1 MRRRARLVAAC
12 VAATIAVAFSIG
24 AWGPQVALG
33 STTAPTFVGTLRTS
47 VTAFGPSRASAAA
60 LEPPIVWK
68 RIPFGKRRK
77 RQTAV
82 YSKRHYGE
90 RTYVLADPNV
100 IVEHFTDGESLQSAW
115 NYFAAN
121 VRHLGEMPGVCSH
134 FLVDA
139 DGTIVQLVNLS
150 LRCRH
155 TIGLNYTAIGIEMVG
170 TSDREILRRPPEL
183 RAALRLTLWLVARF
197 GIQVRNVIG
206 HAESLMSPYHEERYA
221 SWRCQTHSDWQHA
234 DMQLFRRKLK
244 RMARR
249 AGVPIGPRP
258 DWVEPSC

>member
-1 MRRRARLVAAC
+1 MS
-12 VAATIAVAFSIG
+12 IAVSIPP
-24 AWGPQVALG
+24 A
-33 STTAPTFVGTLRTS
+33 
-47 VTAFGPSRASAAA
+47 AFGSAAAPAFGGPLRASATALEPLRVTAAA

-68 RIPFGKRRK
+68 RIPFGKLRK
-77 RQTAV
+77 RQTAA
-82 YSKRHYGE
+82 YSERHYGQ
-90 RTYVLADPNV
+90 RTYVLADPQV
-100 IVEHFTDGESLQSAW
+100 IVEHYTDGESLASAW

-170 TSDREILRRPPEL
+170 TSGREILHRPPEL

-206 HAESLMSPYHEERYA
+206 HAESLMSPYHDERYA
-221 SWRCQTHSDWQHA
+221 SWRCQTHSDWQHV
-234 DMQLFRRKLK
+234 DMQVFRRKLK

-258 DWVEPSC
+258 DWVDPNC